1 MYHLFDITPMGSVE
15 DVFAET
21 LRLLQ
26 DNEPRQARDVLD
38 TFLTTDEGD
47 FTYFA
52 DEDDDQPTGPSAED
66 HALASKLAEEAINLI
81 DTGLLLDAAR
91 RIECFCSPKYSSQ
104 AQCQEAYDEAMAA
117 PLLASA
123 PPPAPPIFVQATFQI

>member
-1 MYHLFDITPMGSVE
+1 MGSIE
-15 DVFAET
+15 DVFAKA
-21 LRLLQ
+21 LQLLQ

-38 TFLTTDEGD
+38 TFLSTDECD

-52 DEDDDQPTGPSAED
+52 DEDDDETTGPSAED

-104 AQCQEAYDEAMAA
+104 AQCQEAYDEAMTA
-117 PLLASA
+117 PLLVFV
-123 PPPAPPIFVQATFQI
+123 PPPSPAFIQTTFQI